1 MLLLSAIGPMYIFPV
16 GGTYRHMMN
25 YRTIAME
32 CGYKK
37 SQILMPEEGDILE
50 FKIGYPPKIAQH
62 ITLENIMVDGLGV
75 GDVGSVV
82 LRDRQTIANEGIVV
96 VVVPVEKSTGRVTSE
111 PDIISRG
118 FVYIK
123 ESGELLARAR
133 KVVNESLRVK
143 HGHTMD
149 WHFMR
154 EMIEDNLQG
163 FLKKETGRQ
172 PLIVPVI
179 LEV

>member
-1 MLLLSAIGPMYIFPV
+1 
-16 GGTYRHMMN
+16 MMN
-25 YRTIAME
+25 YRTVAME

-37 SQILMPEEGDILE
+37 QQILMPEEGDILE
-50 FKIGYPPKIAQH
+50 FKKGFPPKVAQH

-96 VVVPVEKSTGRVTSE
+96 VIVPVEKSTGKVTSD

-123 ESGELLARAR
+123 ESGDLLARAK
-133 KVVNESLRVK
+133 KVVIQSLRTR

-149 WHFMR
+149 WRFMR
-154 EMIEDNLQG
+154 ENIEDNLQG